1 VRTPVVPGMR
11 KPSAMGPFLGL
22 LLGSL
27 VLIGCNPKTDRGK
40 SPETTKPP
48 VSSPVTDKDKADPS
62 ALDTTSIP
70 EIPNRPQGERFAV
83 NGIKLY
89 YEIFG
94 KGEPLLLL
102 HGGAATIESWYA
114 QIPEFAKKYQVI
126 VPDCR
131 GHGRTN
137 DAEGPINFTLMASDL
152 AGLLD
157 HLGLKGVMI
166 VGWSDGGVTAFELAI
181 RHPELVK
188 KIVTFGAHSRP
199 QGMTAEFK
207 GEVEAFNPDNFP
219 PILVNGYKALSPDGP
234 EHWPVVFA
242 KLKTMWLTLPN
253 FTEDDLRAIRC
264 PTLLIVGEKDIVRE
278 EESKRIA
285 SLIPKAR
292 LKILQGATH
301 YSPIEIPE
309 IVNATML
316 GFFAEP

>member
-1 VRTPVVPGMR
+1 
-11 KPSAMGPFLGL
+11 MGPFLGL

-207 GEVEAFNPDNFP
+207 GEVEAFMIPTTFRRFWST
-219 PILVNGYKALSPDGP
+219 A
-234 EHWPVVFA
+234 
-242 KLKTMWLTLPN
+242 TRRCLPTVPSIGRS
-253 FTEDDLRAIRC
+253 F
-264 PTLLIVGEKDIVRE
+264 
-278 EESKRIA
+278 
-285 SLIPKAR
+285 
-292 LKILQGATH
+292 LQ
-301 YSPIEIPE
+301 
-309 IVNATML
+309 N
-316 GFFAEP
+316 